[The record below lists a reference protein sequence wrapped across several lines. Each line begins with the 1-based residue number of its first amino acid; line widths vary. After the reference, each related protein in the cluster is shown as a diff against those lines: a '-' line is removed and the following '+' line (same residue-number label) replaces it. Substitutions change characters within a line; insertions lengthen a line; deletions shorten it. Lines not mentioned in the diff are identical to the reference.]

1 MGVEPIFDAGLWAG
15 VPFHFWSVVFFVFG
29 SMVGSFLNVCIY
41 RMPLGLSVVSP
52 PSHCPHCKYS
62 IPWFLN
68 VPLLTWTML
77 RGRCKSCGAPISPRY
92 VGVEL
97 LTAMAFLACWLSF
110 GHQSVWLALVYA
122 LFLSGL
128 IVATF
133 IDFEH
138 FIIPDEITI
147 GGTVV
152 GFICSMLFPALH
164 GQDTIKGAILKSLI
178 GLSIGAGIVYLIL
191 RAGKLLFGR
200 QRVELP
206 ADTKIIFSE
215 TAVHLPDKDI
225 PYDELFYRQSDV
237 IVMQARTLELVDRG
251 YRDVQ
256 VRLSPKRLCIGDE
269 EFAPETVPHMEAVSS
284 EIVLPREAMGFG
296 DVKFM
301 AAIGAFLG
309 WQATVFSLMVSSM
322 IGSLV
327 GISLIVMGRREW
339 SSRLPYGPY
348 IAVAAAVWVFLP
360 FEVRQDAKNYLDVL
374 VRTLSGKGGT
384 GY

>member
-1 MGVEPIFDAGLWAG
+1 MGVEPIFDAETWAR

-68 VPLLTWTML
+68 MPLATWLLL
-77 RGRCKSCGAPISPRY
+77 RGKCKSCGAPISPRY
-92 VGVEL
+92 FGVEL
-97 LTAMAFLACWLSF
+97 LTAVAFLGCWLAF
-110 GHQSVWLALVYA
+110 GHQSAWLALVYG

-152 GFICSMLFPALH
+152 GFMCSMLLPALH
-164 GQDTIKGAILKSLI
+164 VEESLKGAILKSLI
-178 GLSIGAGIVYLIL
+178 GLAVGGGIIYLIL
-191 RAGKLLFGR
+191 RAGKLMFGR

-206 ADTKIIFSE
+206 ADTKIVFSE
-215 TAVHLPDKDI
+215 SAVHLPDKDI
-225 PYDELFYRQSDV
+225 PYEELFYRKSDV
-237 IVMQARTLELVDRG
+237 ITMHARTLELVDRG
-251 YRDVQ
+251 YRDVP
-256 VRLSPKRLCIGDE
+256 VRIALLARRLEIGDDQFDPE
-269 EFAPETVPHMEAVSS
+269 ECRHMEVVAS
-284 EIVLPREAMGFG
+284 ELVLPREAMGFG

-327 GISLIVMGRREW
+327 GITLIVIGRREW

-348 IAVAAAVWVFLP
+348 IALAAALWVFLP
-360 FEVRQDAKNYLDVL
+360 FELREDLKHYMDML
-374 VRTLSGKGGT
+374 VRLIT
-384 GY
+384 GAGA